1 MAGRRKQ
8 FQGFVPGFRLL
19 KNIVVDPVIL
29 SFRTH
34 GTIVVFQGSFMVL
47 ILDSTQIMLH
57 ERK

>member
-47 ILDSTQIMLH
+47 ILDGSSDH
-57 ERK
+57 VA